1 MAVGERIWDINPVDR
16 REYAMTGRQSGQAEI
31 ILMDLRELIPEDHLL
46 TAIDECTSFEF
57 VYDLMAPLCAGRD
70 LRPVLCL

>member
-1 MAVGERIWDINPVDR
+1 
-16 REYAMTGRQSGQAEI
+16 MTGRQSGQAEI

-46 TAIDECTSFEF
+46 TAIDESTSFEF